1 MAYGCNGLYSY
12 AIKQEMP
19 TGVYVRRKFS
29 NNFRPEV
36 SEKYIDSYVWMDY
49 IMERDQIFI
58 KHKLNN
64 QHEVR
69 FGNYLVNGYRIG
81 TKTVYAFN
89 GCYYHHC
96 PHNCFVVK
104 NIKNKKWLDKIK
116 LTEEKDKQKR
126 KFISEQCYNVITIQQ
141 FKFLENFKSKCMKF
155 YDNYLPSYYQNN
167 KTS

>member
-1 MAYGCNGLYSY
+1 
-12 AIKQEMP
+12 MP

-69 FGNYLVNGYRIG
+69 FGNYLVNGYCIG

-96 PHNCFVVK
+96 PHNCFRVK
-104 NIKNKKWLDKIK
+104 NQSINQLSRCLISVSTDSKAHHPI
-116 LTEEKDKQKR
+116 R
-126 KFISEQCYNVITIQQ
+126 KA
-141 FKFLENFKSKCMKF
+141 
-155 YDNYLPSYYQNN
+155 
-167 KTS
+167 